1 MTLANS
7 LPAAVDQAALPAVT
21 AIEAMHCRIP
31 FPSPLQLGKLHM
43 THRDYVLLRIRLAD
57 GTTGHAVGFERGLP
71 LLDLVMRV
79 APFYVGRSPSQR
91 AAARLAAEAAAPP
104 ARAVLMRGISLLD
117 IAMWDALGR
126 SAGLPLHAL
135 IGSARQLVPVMPVVG
150 YGASAEAVA
159 EQCRDLAA
167 RGFRV
172 VKVMINGSDFA
183 ADTVLLKAVR
193 AALPSDVAFGID
205 AHWSWKTLGDALPT
219 CRLADDLG
227 AVFVEDPFLPQQ
239 WRNVAALQAEIA
251 APLAVGEDVID
262 RYGFRDLTEAARIL
276 RIDASVSGGLTGAI
290 EALHLATIMDRE
302 VIPHVFPALHGQL
315 AAAFP
320 AVRCVEMI
328 LPEVGADPIDKL
340 FAEPARVADGNLF
353 VSDAPGAAIAFDWDK
368 ATGFA
373 LRSETLGGRV

>member
-1 MTLANS
+1 MTKR
-7 LPAAVDQAALPAVT
+7 PALSDAPDAAALPAVT
-21 AIEAMHCRIP
+21 AVEAMHCRIP

-71 LLDLVMRV
+71 LLDLAMRV
-79 APFYVGRSPSQR
+79 APFYVGRSPAQR

-126 SAGLPLHAL
+126 GTGLPLHAL
-135 IGSARQLVPVMPVVG
+135 IGSARQHVPVMPVVG
-150 YGASAEAVA
+150 YGASAQAVA

-167 RGFRV
+167 RGFRTI
-172 VKVMINGSDFA
+172 KVMINGSDLA
-183 ADTVLLKAVR
+183 ADTALLEAVR
-193 AALPSDVAFGID
+193 KALPDEVAFGID
-205 AHWSWKTLGDALPT
+205 AHWSWKTIGDALPT
-219 CRLADDLG
+219 CRLAEGLG
-227 AVFVEDPFLPQQ
+227 AVFIEDPFLPQQ
-239 WRNVAALQAEIA
+239 WRNVAELEARIGV
-251 APLAVGEDVID
+251 PLAVGEDVID
-262 RYGFRDLTEAARIL
+262 RYGFRDLAEAARIL

-328 LPEVGADPIDKL
+328 LPEVGADPIDRL
-340 FAEPARVADGNLF
+340 FSDPARVEDGDLV
-353 VSDAPGAAIAFDWDK
+353 VSDAPGAAITFDWDK
-368 ATGFA
+368 AAAFA
-373 LRSETLGGRV
+373 LRSETLGERA

>member
-1 MTLANS
+1 MTQTSAR
-7 LPAAVDQAALPAVT
+7 PATMDQVTLPAVT
-21 AIEAMHCRIP
+21 AVEAMHCRIP
-31 FPSPLQLGKLHM
+31 FPSPLQLGKQHM

-71 LLDLVMRV
+71 LLDLTMRV
-79 APFYVGRSPSQR
+79 APFYVGRSPAQR
-91 AAARLAAEAAAPP
+91 AAARLAAEVAAPP

-126 SAGLPLHAL
+126 AMRLPLHAL
-135 IGSARQLVPVMPVVG
+135 IGSARPRVPVMPVVG

-167 RGFRV
+167 RGFRI
-172 VKVMINGSDFA
+172 VKVMINGSDLA
-183 ADTVLLKAVR
+183 ADTALLKAVR
-193 AALPSDVAFGID
+193 AALPADVAFGID

-227 AVFVEDPFLPQQ
+227 AVFIEDPFLPQQ
-239 WRNVAALQAEIA
+239 WRNVATLQAEIG
-251 APLAVGEDVID
+251 APIAVGEDVID
-262 RYGFRDLTEAARIL
+262 RYGFRDLAEAARIL

-315 AAAFP
+315 AATFP

-328 LPEVGADPIDKL
+328 LPEVGADPIDRL
-340 FAEPARVADGNLF
+340 FAEPARVEDGDL
-353 VSDAPGAAIAFDWDK
+353 VVGDAPGAAIAFDWDK
-368 ATGFA
+368 AAAFA
-373 LRSETLGGRV
+373 LRGETLGERA

>member
-1 MTLANS
+1 MTLAS
-7 LPAAVDQAALPAVT
+7 APSATMDHAAVPAVT
-21 AIEAMHCRIP
+21 AVEAMHCRIP

-57 GTTGHAVGFERGLP
+57 GTMGHAVGFERGLP
-71 LLDLVMRV
+71 LLDLAMRV
-79 APFYVGRSPSQR
+79 APFYVGRSPAQR

-135 IGSARQLVPVMPVVG
+135 IGGARRRVPVMPVVG

-159 EQCRDLAA
+159 DQCRDLAA
-167 RGFRV
+167 RNFRI
-172 VKVMINGSDFA
+172 VKVMINGSDLA
-183 ADTVLLKAVR
+183 ADTALLKAVR
-193 AALPSDVAFGID
+193 AALPDDAAFGID
-205 AHWSWKTLGDALPT
+205 AHWSWKTTGDALPT
-219 CRLADDLG
+219 CKLADDLG
-227 AVFVEDPFLPQQ
+227 AIFVEDPFLPQQ
-239 WRNVAALQAEIA
+239 WRNVAELQSRIA
-251 APLAVGEDVID
+251 TPIAVGEDVID
-262 RYGFRDLTEAARIL
+262 RYGFRDLAEAAPIL

-302 VIPHVFPALHGQL
+302 VIPHVFPTLHGQL

-328 LPEVGADPIDKL
+328 LPEVGADPIDRL
-340 FAEPARVADGNLF
+340 FAEPARVEDGDLV
-353 VSDAPGAAIAFDWDK
+353 VSEAPGAAIAFDWDK
-368 ATGFA
+368 AATLA
-373 LRSETLGGRV
+373 LRSENLGEPA